1 MVLAI
6 RRKAAELKSRSTRK
20 VAELRS
26 RSARKATELTSRA
39 AWKTTELT
47 SRAVWKTTE
56 VAVLSAWQSFRLSC
70 KSAFFAAKIGFRLA
84 DATFWGVVP
93 PKEKEKTEEGAV
105 CRFIRKRIEQL
116 ELKERRAGRLDSS
129 DGKELEYLRQELS
142 SGVHRVTEEENEAFL
157 RYVEGIAAKRL
168 IWRLFWVMLFAALGF
183 VVYLFVG

>member
-1 MVLAI
+1 MERGKFADVILAI
-6 RRKAAELKSRSTRK
+6 RRKAAELK
-20 VAELRS
+20 S

-93 PKEKEKTEEGAV
+93 PKEKEKTEEGLV

-116 ELKERRAGRLDSS
+116 ELKERKGGRLDPS

-142 SGVHRVTEEENEAFL
+142 SGAHRVTEKEKEAFL
-157 RYVEGIAAKRL
+157 QCVESIAAERL
-168 IWRLFWVMLFAALGF
+168 IWVTSFAALGF
-183 VVYLFVG
+183 VVYLLV

>member
-1 MVLAI
+1 MERRRFADVVLAI

-20 VAELRS
+20 AAELRS

-39 AWKTTELT
+39 VL
-47 SRAVWKTTE
+47 KTTE
-56 VAVLSAWQSFRLSC
+56 VAALSAWQSFQLSC

-84 DATFWGVVP
+84 HATFWGVVP

-157 RYVEGIAAKRL
+157 RYVEGIAAERL
-168 IWRLFWVMLFAALGF
+168 IRRLFWVMLFAALGF
-183 VVYLFVG
+183 VVYLFVC